1 MSDKQIQEWKEKIQN
16 RFGDESN
23 LYEYLFSTMDNFYY
37 RYLETT
43 QSKNL
48 KTVELSPKVWGAR
61 SIETSMVDAL
71 KIKNPDA
78 KKGIIELAKTTPR
91 SMNPS
96 VTYELSVLVKELT
109 SNKGEIHFSAII
121 DWGHPEQDDDSK
133 RFKKTIVFKYVDLTQ
148 FRKELAIKL
157 EEVCESFL

>member
-91 SMNPS
+91 SMNPA
-96 VTYELSVLVKELT
+96 VIYELSVLVKELK
-109 SNKGEIHFSAII
+109 SDKGEIHLTGII
-121 DWGHPEQDDDSK
+121 DWGHPEHDDDSK

-157 EEVCESFL
+157 EEVCENFL